1 MATVFICVAMWQ
13 VTLGS
18 NQKYSG
24 TCNYALLDNGN
35 LDMTSLVTGSVL
47 LQLAHLAHFI
57 NSALS

>member
-1 MATVFICVAMWQ
+1 MASVFICVAMWHA
-13 VTLGS
+13 TLAS

-24 TCNYALLDNGN
+24 TRNYTLPDNGN
-35 LDMTSLVTGSVL
+35 LDMTSLVIGSIL